1 MEKVSR
7 AQAYANRENRPS
19 YGSKKLFEVNPHHP
33 IIKEMLERVKDNP
46 DDPDTAEMAYLLY
59 ETALLNSG
67 YVLEN
72 PSEYARNFYK
82 IFNGALGIPRN
93 AEVEEI
99 EVDLDDEEEE
109 FDEEE
114 LDDDDD
120 FDGKPYN
127 YISLIFQN
135 LILMKRKRT
144 TTLQMK
150 KRKSY
155 LKTNQKKQLQKK
167 LKQKNKLKKQRQM
180 KLKRIFD
187 LIEMLI

>member
-19 YGSKKLFEVNPHHP
+19 FGQKKLFEINPHHP

-46 DDPDTAEMAYLLY
+46 DDPDTGEMAYLLY

-93 AEVEEI
+93 AQVEEI

-114 LDDDDD
+114 LDEDDE
-120 FDGKPYN
+120 FDGKLSFN
-127 YISLIFQN
+127 TFIIFQN
-135 LILMKRKRT
+135 LIWMKRRKT
-144 TTLQMK
+144 MTSQMK

-155 LKTNQKKQLQKK
+155 LKMNQKK
-167 LKQKNKLKKQRQM
+167 KQKQKQKQNQQR
-180 KLKRIFD
+180 K
-187 LIEMLI
+187 